1 LYHERLFM
9 NERSQTI
16 ETSLVDAA
24 ASLLAERQTTA
35 VTARDIARRAGLSD
49 GVLYNYFEDKP
60 ELVLAALTHSFERLG
75 AELEEALPEPGAG
88 EIAQGLRQAA
98 RALLRFH
105 ERSWPMIASV
115 AADPALLRR
124 FLVAIHAP
132 GQYAERVRRP
142 VADYLR
148 AEQRLGR
155 LAAADVDSATD
166 LLIGGTA
173 ILALN
178 GERGARRL
186 RKLVATLH
194 EGLA

>member
-1 LYHERLFM
+1 MYHEHSFM
-9 NERSQTI
+9 NERSQI
-16 ETSLVDAA
+16 ESRLVDAA
-24 ASLLAERQTTA
+24 ASLLAERETTA
-35 VTARDIARRAGLSD
+35 VTAREVARRAGLSD

-60 ELVLAALTHSFERLG
+60 ELVLAALTRSFERLA
-75 AELEEALPEPGAG
+75 AELEAALPEPGSGAI
-88 EIAQGLRQAA
+88 EERLLRVA

-124 FLVAIHAP
+124 FLHAIHAP
-132 GQYAERVRRP
+132 DQYADRVRRP
-142 VADYLR
+142 LAGWLA
-148 AEQRLGR
+148 AERRLGR
-155 LAAADVDSATD
+155 LAGDVGAAAD

-186 RKLVATLH
+186 RKLTATLL
-194 EGLA
+194 EGVAR

>member
-1 LYHERLFM
+1 MNTRSRL
-9 NERSQTI
+9 I
-16 ETSLVDAA
+16 ESSLVAAA
-24 ASLLAERQTTA
+24 ASLLAERQTSA

-60 ELVLAALTHSFERLG
+60 ELVLAALTHSFENLA
-75 AELEEALPEPGAG
+75 AELEKALAEPGAG
-88 EIAQGLRQAA
+88 EIADGLLRAA
-98 RALLRFH
+98 RALVRFH

-124 FLVAIHAP
+124 FLVAIHMP

-148 AEQRLGR
+148 AEQRLRR
-155 LAAADVDSATD
+155 LAAVDVDSATD

-186 RKLVATLH
+186 RKLTETLH
-194 EGLA
+194 EGLAL

>member
-1 LYHERLFM
+1 M
-9 NERSQTI
+9 NERSRVI
-16 ETSLVDAA
+16 ESSLLDAA
-24 ASLLAERQTTA
+24 ASLLAESETTA

-60 ELVLAALTHSFERLG
+60 ELVLAALTRSFERLA
-75 AELEEALPEPGAG
+75 AELEQELPAPGAG
-88 EIAQGLRQAA
+88 KIADGLLQAA

-105 ERSWPMIASV
+105 ERSWPMVASV
-115 AADPALLRR
+115 AADQELLRR

-132 GQYAERVRRP
+132 GHYAERVRRP

-155 LAAADVDSATD
+155 IAADVDSATE

-178 GERGARRL
+178 GEPGARRL
-186 RKLVATLH
+186 RKLTATLL
-194 EGLA
+194 EGLAPRA

>member
-1 LYHERLFM
+1 M
-9 NERSQTI
+9 NARSPDI
-16 ETSLVDAA
+16 ESALLDAA
-24 ASLLAERQTTA
+24 SSLLAERQVTA

-60 ELVLAALTHSFERLG
+60 ELVLAALTRSFEQLA
-75 AELEEALPEPGAG
+75 AELDEALPEPGTG
-88 EIAQGLRQAA
+88 EIADGLLQAA

-115 AADPALLRR
+115 AADPALMRR

-132 GQYAERVRRP
+132 DQYAEPVRRP

-148 AEQRLGR
+148 AERRLGR
-155 LAAADVDSATD
+155 IAAADLDAATD

-178 GERGARRL
+178 GERGAKRL

-194 EGLA
+194 EGLAPRA

>member
-88 EIAQGLRQAA
+88 EIAQGLLQAA

-115 AADPALLRR
+115 AADPALL
-124 FLVAIHAP
+124 HAP

>member
-1 LYHERLFM
+1 M
-9 NERSQTI
+9 NARSPHI
-16 ETSLVDAA
+16 ELSLLDAA
-24 ASLLAERQTTA
+24 ASLLAERGTTA

-60 ELVLAALTHSFERLG
+60 ELVLAALTRSFEQLA
-75 AELEEALPEPGAG
+75 AELYDALPEPGTG
-88 EIAQGLRQAA
+88 EIADALLQAA

-115 AADPALLRR
+115 VADPALMRA
-124 FLVAIHAP
+124 FVVAIHAP
-132 GQYAERVRRP
+132 DRYAERVRRP
-142 VADYLR
+142 VANYLR
-148 AEQRLGR
+148 AERRLGR
-155 LAAADVDSATD
+155 IAAADVDAATD

-194 EGLA
+194 EGLAPRA